1 MNTLL
6 ATAVTSESAASRT
19 EVLANAANVLME
31 PTPIEMIEWVY
42 SGKEKEKDS
51 NLSRVLFAPY
61 VDARFV
67 INQLM
72 KAFGMYWSKETERV
86 MINANDYFFRTT
98 ITVNFGDLVI
108 KRDGV
113 GEDTSIGKFKGGE
126 SNSFKRAAVNFGI
139 GIDLYTFPKVYI
151 ISEYAPKAEH
161 AIEEFRLI
169 TEEFRSGNL
178 NSFDEVSIVEVGF
191 RKYEAYLSTAL
202 NAKDNPRVSGERIVK
217 GATYTRKKIFGG
229 STSKGVQ
236 AVESVPSKGVQAV
249 ESVPSKGVQA
259 VESVPSK
266 GVQAVEQATTKTVQA
281 VKPATSPR
289 EFITDC
295 INKGYVVKMPSYQEN
310 KQLRMNYINGVNPQA
325 KNVYFMANTYYIV
338 SRGNLT
344 DEGVKVPKL
353 VNVTAKDAEYLL
365 SEKQGF
371 TLVNL

>member
-6 ATAVTSESAASRT
+6 ATTVTSESAASRT

-169 TEEFRSGNL
+169 TEEFRAGNL

-202 NAKDNPRVSGERIVK
+202 NAKDNPRISGERIVK
-217 GATYTRKKIFGG
+217 GATYTRKKNFGG
-229 STSKGVQ
+229 ST
-236 AVESVPSKGVQAV
+236 
-249 ESVPSKGVQA
+249 SKGVQA

-289 EFITDC
+289 EFITDS
-295 INKGYVVKMPSYQEN
+295 INKGDVVKMPSYQDN
-310 KQLRMNYINGVNPQA
+310 KQLRMNYINGVNQQA

-338 SRGNLT
+338 SRIDIDGT
-344 DEGVKVPKL
+344 KVPKL